1 MLNTDEP
8 RDVTAPG
15 NDMLDALAD
24 VGSSANEFGGFRF
37 WLAAKLLLLL
47 LLVARDAVGTSLPAA
62 HAAYASSVPSSSA
75 AAFFFFISEL
85 GPPQS

>member
-24 VGSSANEFGGFRF
+24 VGSANELGGFSF